1 MSKGEI
7 FKIYTASAG
16 SGKTYTLVKE
26 FLTLSLSSDFVF
38 CKDILA
44 VTFTNKAANEMKAKI
59 LSHLDDLIKNKGDE
73 NMKSHLLDT
82 LKIDESVLQKRASD
96 LYDNIIHNYS
106 DFNIS
111 TIDSFVQ
118 QVSRSFSKELNL
130 PAQYKVLI
138 DDEMLLDGLIQNV
151 DAQIDANDKSLT
163 AILEDF
169 VKFQLDEEDSLRIDV
184 SLRKFV
190 QKLLKENAYKKG
202 ELLSLDSNADNNCD
216 YLEIK
221 KQLDDVHKKYKTK
234 VESGIEK
241 IEKFEDEHNIVTD
254 DYKNKKNGGL
264 QTIITKL
271 KADINTPSV
280 CGQKINAI
288 FSDKDKVW
296 YSSECVKNKKG
307 TLAEI
312 NRLGIDVVGMYEQL
326 CEDHKNYIRINIVR
340 KNLYLYALRK
350 TLLSIVNQYVGE
362 TNKVHISEF
371 NKRISDILGDC
382 SVPFIYERIGSRYKH
397 FFIDEFQD
405 TSLLQWHNFLPLVNN
420 GLSEGNMSLLVGD
433 AKQAIYRFRS
443 GEVEQI
449 INLTKKPLEIYGAE
463 VNDFYNECKENLG
476 KSACNMSLDSNWRSK
491 KNIIE
496 FNNSFFR
503 LSKYRLESEDYRGVY
518 EGFEQKCPKKYPYD
532 GYVSVEI
539 FNEENFKSKK
549 EAGTKSKPETVTEDL
564 VEEKKISSEGATKLY
579 KDAVRKSMLNDI
591 NSLID
596 KGFKYSDISILV
608 RNGRTDGYDIATYLS
623 QNRIPVISSDSI
635 RLKSSDKVR
644 LVVFTLK
651 YLLDDENNIDK
662 LILSF
667 YNNICADKNP
677 YDVSEALRNKIII
690 EELENIRNE
699 SYSLYDLCY
708 RIINKVYKF
717 NVLEDEFLQY
727 FLNHVLEWQN
737 SENGGI
743 DAFIEHWDKKSKEL
757 CVKLTSEID
766 AVQIMTI
773 HKSKGLEF
781 KVVMYPYAVTKVPE
795 KFRGNEM
802 WIPMNKLQIKDESI
816 SGLDSFLLSVNKD
829 LEGTELAEFYTGEV
843 KKTSFDDFNIMY
855 VAMTRAADLMFIY
868 TNNAMSSKESG
879 SYNFFV
885 DYFDT
890 KNKKNYLVGDKNVAE
905 NEDVDFVKRFG
916 EPKTSENSVRY
927 ELGVVEYCA
936 DKDKDNSKG
945 VLELD
950 AEDMPQTL
958 DWMPCLEIE
967 ADATMFWEKTGTY
980 RPKEWGDLVHE
991 IFSKINTIEDID
1003 AVLNTYLNDGCI
1015 DQHHADI
1022 LKRQFEEIATRK
1034 EIKDAYSNEAVIKNE
1049 VDILVD
1055 DEVLKRIE
1063 ELKKKNNIKD
1073 KDEDKKNK
1081 RNILRPDRYAELD
1094 DRVIL
1099 IDYKTGDEDKYKYH
1113 KVQILG
1119 YVEALRSIG
1128 VEKIIEPYLVYLK
1141 ENINEKIEVKPII
1154 LDLFR

>member
-26 FLTLSLSSDFVF
+26 FLTLSLSSDYVF

-73 NMKSHLLDT
+73 NMKNHLLDT

-118 QVSRSFSKELNL
+118 QVSRSFAKELNL
-130 PAQYKVLI
+130 PAQYRVLI

-169 VKFQLDEEDSLRIDV
+169 VNFQLDEEDSLRIDV

-190 QKLLKENAYKKG
+190 KKLLKENAYKKG
-202 ELLSLDSNADNNCD
+202 ELLGLDSNADNNCD
-216 YLEIK
+216 YTDIK
-221 KQLDDVHKKYKTK
+221 KQLDDVHKKYKTN
-234 VESGIEK
+234 VEKGIEK
-241 IEKFEDEHNIVTD
+241 IEEFEKEYKIVTD
-254 DYKNKKNGGL
+254 DYKNKKSGSL

-280 CGQKINAI
+280 SGKKINAI
-288 FSDKDKVW
+288 FSDKNKVW
-296 YSSECVKNKKG
+296 YSSECLKNKKE

-463 VNDFYNECKENLG
+463 TSDFYDECKENLG

-539 FNEENFKSKK
+539 FNKENFKSKK
-549 EAGTKSKPETVTEDL
+549 DAGTKSKPVTEEV
-564 VEEKKISSEGATKLY
+564 VEEKKISSEGTTKLY

-623 QNRIPVISSDSI
+623 QNGIPVISSDSI
-635 RLKSSDKVR
+635 QLKSSDKVR

-690 EELENIRNE
+690 EDLENIRNE
-699 SYSLYDLCY
+699 AYSLYDLCY

-743 DAFIEHWDKKSKEL
+743 DAFIEHWDKKAKEL
-757 CVKLTSEID
+757 CVKLTSEIN

-802 WIPMNKLQIKDESI
+802 WLPMNELQIKDESI

-829 LEGTELAEFYTGEV
+829 LEGTELAEYYTDEV
-843 KKTSFDDFNIMY
+843 KKTSFDDFNVMY

-868 TNNAMSSKESG
+868 TDNARSSKESG
-879 SYNFFV
+879 SYNFFM

-890 KNKKNYLVGDKNVAE
+890 KNKNNYLVGDKNVAE

-916 EPKTSENSVRY
+916 EPKTFENSVRY

-936 DKDKDNSKG
+936 DKDKDKSKG

-958 DWMPCLEIE
+958 DWVPCLDIE
-967 ADATMFWEKTGTY
+967 ADPTMFWAEGEY

-991 IFSKINTIEDID
+991 MLAKVNTAEDVDEI
-1003 AVLNTYLNDGCI
+1003 LRYYLNDGRI
-1015 DQHHADI
+1015 DQQNADV
-1022 LKRQFEEIATRK
+1022 LKKRFEEIVVDVM
-1034 EIKDAYSNEAVIKNE
+1034 IKDAYSKDAIVKNE
-1049 VDILVD
+1049 MDILVD
-1055 DEVLKRIE
+1055 DNVMKRIE
-1063 ELKKKNNIKD
+1063 ELKKENNI
-1073 KDEDKKNK
+1073 EDKKDKNK
-1081 RNILRPDRYAELD
+1081 SNILRPDRYVELA
-1094 DRVIL
+1094 DRLIL
-1099 IDYKTGDEDKYKYH
+1099 IDYKTAKPSKDHEIQMEGY
-1113 KVQILG
+1113 IL
-1119 YVEALRSIG
+1119 ALRSIG
-1128 VEKIIEPYLVYLK
+1128 MKKNIEAYLVYLK
-1141 ENINEKIEVKPII
+1141 KDIDEKIEVKPVKIEKNN
-1154 LDLFR
+1154 

>member
-26 FLTLSLSSDFVF
+26 FLTLSLSSDYVF

-73 NMKSHLLDT
+73 NMKNHLLDT

-118 QVSRSFSKELNL
+118 QVSRSFAKELNL
-130 PAQYKVLI
+130 PAQYRVLI

-169 VKFQLDEEDSLRIDV
+169 VNFQLDEEDSLRIDV

-190 QKLLKENAYKKG
+190 KKLLKENAYKKG
-202 ELLSLDSNADNNCD
+202 ELLGLDSNADNNCD
-216 YLEIK
+216 YTDIK
-221 KQLDDVHKKYKTK
+221 KQLDKVHKKYKTN
-234 VESGIEK
+234 VEKGIEK
-241 IEKFEDEHNIVTD
+241 IEEFEKEYKIETS
-254 DYKNKKNGGL
+254 DYNNGSRGGL
-264 QTIITKL
+264 QTMKTKL

-280 CGQKINAI
+280 SGKKINAI
-288 FSDKDKVW
+288 FSDKNKVW
-296 YSSECVKNKKG
+296 YSSDCVKNKKE

-340 KNLYLYALRK
+340 RNLYLYALRK
-350 TLLSIVNQYVGE
+350 TLLSIVSQYVGE

-463 VNDFYNECKENLG
+463 TSDFYDECKENLG

-503 LSKYRLESEDYRGVY
+503 LSKYRLESEDYRSVY

-539 FNEENFKSKK
+539 FDMDNFKSKK
-549 EAGTKSKPETVTEDL
+549 DAGTKSKPEAGIEEV
-564 VEEKKISSEGATKLY
+564 VEEKKISLEGGSSKLY

-623 QNRIPVISSDSI
+623 QNGIPVISSDSI
-635 RLKSSDKVR
+635 QLKSSDKVR

-690 EELENIRNE
+690 EDLENIRNE
-699 SYSLYDLCY
+699 AYSLYDLCY

-743 DAFIEHWDKKSKEL
+743 DAFIEHWDKKAKEL
-757 CVKLTSEID
+757 CVKLTSEIN

-802 WIPMNKLQIKDESI
+802 WLPMNELQIKDESI

-829 LEGTELAEFYTGEV
+829 LEGTELAEYYTDEV
-843 KKTSFDDFNIMY
+843 KKTSFDDFNVMY

-868 TNNAMSSKESG
+868 TNNARSSKESG
-879 SYNFFV
+879 SYSFFV

-905 NEDVDFVKRFG
+905 KEDVDFVKRFG

-927 ELGVVEYCA
+927 ELGEVEYCA
-936 DKDKDNSKG
+936 DKDKDKSKG

-958 DWMPCLEIE
+958 DWVPCLDIE
-967 ADATMFWEKTGTY
+967 ADPTMFWAEGEY

-991 IFSKINTIEDID
+991 MLAKVNTAEDVDEI
-1003 AVLNTYLNDGCI
+1003 LRYYLNDGRI
-1015 DQHHADI
+1015 DQQNADV
-1022 LKRQFEEIATRK
+1022 LKKRFEEIVVDVM
-1034 EIKDAYSNEAVIKNE
+1034 IKDAYSKDAIVKNE
-1049 VDILVD
+1049 MDILVD
-1055 DEVLKRIE
+1055 DNVMKRIE
-1063 ELKKKNNIKD
+1063 ELKKENNIEDKKD
-1073 KDEDKKNK
+1073 KDKS
-1081 RNILRPDRYAELD
+1081 NILRPDRYVELA
-1094 DRVIL
+1094 DRLIL
-1099 IDYKTGDEDKYKYH
+1099 IDYKTAKPSKDHEIQMEGY
-1113 KVQILG
+1113 IL
-1119 YVEALRSIG
+1119 ALRSIG
-1128 VEKIIEPYLVYLK
+1128 MKKNIEAYLVYLK
-1141 ENINEKIEVKPII
+1141 KDIDEKIEVKPVKIEKNN
-1154 LDLFR
+1154 

>member
-26 FLTLSLSSDFVF
+26 FLTLSLSSDYVF

-73 NMKSHLLDT
+73 NMKNHLLDT

-118 QVSRSFSKELNL
+118 QVSRSFAKELNL
-130 PAQYKVLI
+130 PAQYRVLI

-169 VKFQLDEEDSLRIDV
+169 VNFKLDEEDSLRIDV

-190 QKLLKENAYKKG
+190 KKLLKENAYKKG
-202 ELLSLDSNADNNCD
+202 ELLGLDSNADNNCD
-216 YLEIK
+216 YTDIK
-221 KQLDDVHKKYKTK
+221 QQLDDVHKKYKTN
-234 VESGIEK
+234 VEKGIEK
-241 IEKFEDEHNIVTD
+241 IEEFEKEYKIETS
-254 DYKNKKNGGL
+254 DYNNGSRGGL
-264 QTIITKL
+264 QTMKTKL

-280 CGQKINAI
+280 SGKKINAI
-288 FSDKDKVW
+288 FSDKNKVW
-296 YSSECVKNKKG
+296 YSSECLKNKKE

-340 KNLYLYALRK
+340 RNLYLYALRK
-350 TLLSIVNQYVGE
+350 TLLSIVSQYVGE

-463 VNDFYNECKENLG
+463 TSDFYDECKENLG

-503 LSKYRLESEDYRGVY
+503 LSKYRLESEDYRSVY

-539 FNEENFKSKK
+539 FNKENFKSKK
-549 EAGTKSKPETVTEDL
+549 DAGTKSKPEAGIEEV
-564 VEEKKISSEGATKLY
+564 VEEKKIGSEGTTKLY

-623 QNRIPVISSDSI
+623 QNGIPVISSDSI
-635 RLKSSDKVR
+635 QLKSSDKVR

-690 EELENIRNE
+690 EDLENIRNE
-699 SYSLYDLCY
+699 AYSLYDLCY

-743 DAFIEHWDKKSKEL
+743 DAFIEHWDKKAKEL
-757 CVKLTSEID
+757 CVKLTSEIN

-802 WIPMNKLQIKDESI
+802 WLPMNELQIKDESI

-829 LEGTELAEFYTGEV
+829 LEGTELAEYYTKEV
-843 KKTSFDDFNIMY
+843 KKTSFDDFNVMY
-855 VAMTRAADLMFIY
+855 VAMTRAADQMFIY
-868 TNNAMSSKESG
+868 TNNARSNKESG

-905 NEDVDFVKRFG
+905 KEDVDFVKRFG

-927 ELGVVEYCA
+927 ELGEVEYCA
-936 DKDKDNSKG
+936 DKDKDKSKG

-950 AEDMPQTL
+950 AEDKPQTL
-958 DWMPCLEIE
+958 DWVPCLDIE
-967 ADATMFWEKTGTY
+967 ADPTMFWAEGEY

-991 IFSKINTIEDID
+991 MLAKVNTAEDVDEI
-1003 AVLNTYLNDGCI
+1003 LRYYLNDGRI
-1015 DQHHADI
+1015 DQQNADV
-1022 LKRQFEEIATRK
+1022 LKKRFEEIVVDVM
-1034 EIKDAYSNEAVIKNE
+1034 IKDAYSKDAIVKNE
-1049 VDILVD
+1049 MDILVD
-1055 DEVLKRIE
+1055 DNVMKRIE
-1063 ELKKKNNIKD
+1063 ELKKENNI
-1073 KDEDKKNK
+1073 EDKKDKNK
-1081 RNILRPDRYAELD
+1081 SNILRPDRYVELA
-1094 DRVIL
+1094 DRLIL
-1099 IDYKTGDEDKYKYH
+1099 IDYKTAKPSKDHEIQMEGY
-1113 KVQILG
+1113 IL
-1119 YVEALRSIG
+1119 ALRSIG
-1128 VEKIIEPYLVYLK
+1128 MKKNIESYLVYLK
-1141 ENINEKIEVKPII
+1141 KDIDEKIEVKPVKIEKNN
-1154 LDLFR
+1154 